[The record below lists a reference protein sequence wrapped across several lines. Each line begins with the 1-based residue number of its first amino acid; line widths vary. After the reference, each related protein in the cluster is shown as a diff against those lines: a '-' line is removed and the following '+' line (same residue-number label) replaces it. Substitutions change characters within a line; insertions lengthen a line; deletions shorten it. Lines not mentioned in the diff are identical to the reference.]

1 MVRPR
6 HHRRH
11 LDGAAHRRQ
20 GTPTIGGRLPQTR
33 VYVLDSAM
41 RPYRPAADGEL
52 CRGRRR
58 GVARGYL
65 AVTGLDRHTLRRDP
79 FGTPGARCTAPGNP
93 GAPDRDGE
101 TLESWDGWTGR

>member
-1 MVRPR
+1 M
-6 HHRRH
+6 
-11 LDGAAHRRQ
+11 
-20 GTPTIGGRLPQTR
+20 
-33 VYVLDSAM
+33 
-41 RPYRPAADGEL
+41 
-52 CRGRRR
+52 
-58 GVARGYL
+58 ARGYL